1 MVDEAYL
8 KKLKNKDVLAGYMQ
22 FKIVILQITM
32 VNNRLIGY
40 DWKDML
46 ENGRQ
51 TYWHNNEVAGEVA
64 VM

>member
-1 MVDEAYL
+1 
-8 KKLKNKDVLAGYMQ
+8 MQ